1 MTNKDKEQV
10 EIGFIDVPMNYVT
23 LTDYRKDVVC
33 NNIIDSILIQI
44 DNSLPQ
50 HINRINF
57 LIEILESSLL
67 TNEEE
72 ENYEI
77 CAVIKDMINK
87 LND

>member
-10 EIGFIDVPMNYVT
+10 EIGFMDVPMNYVS

-33 NNIIDSILIQI
+33 NNIIDSILTQI

-77 CAVIKDMINK
+77 CAVIEDMINK
-87 LND
+87 LDD